1 MTNAEKGSV
10 KKGLGWLYETF
21 WGFPTRILKRPF
33 KGFDAMKF
41 EKKGSYVFA
50 FFVLILESLISIMNF
65 VYRGFLINHSDIY
78 HVNSLYLALTV
89 LFPVAL
95 FVLGN
100 WCVTTLMN
108 GKGKLGEIFMT
119 IMYAMFPMCLLQLV
133 ALFLSNVLTL
143 DEMTFVYA
151 IETIGTV
158 LLIAYGFIGLV
169 VVHEYG
175 FGQSIGALLLTV
187 VAMMILVFIL
197 MLVFALVADVWDFF
211 TIITKEL
218 MLKYF

>member
-1 MTNAEKGSV
+1 MTNADKGIV
-10 KKGLGWLYETF
+10 RRGLGWFYETF
-21 WGFPTRILKRPF
+21 WGFPMRILKRPF

-158 LLIAYGFIGLV
+158 LLIFYGFIGLV

-175 FGQSIGALLLTV
+175 FGQSIGALLLTI

-211 TIITKEL
+211 SIITKEL

>member
-1 MTNAEKGSV
+1 MTQKDCCCV
-10 KKGLGWLYETF
+10 KKGLSWLHETF
-21 WGFPTRILKRPF
+21 WKFPTGILKRPF

-119 IMYAMFPMCLLQLV
+119 IMYAMFPMCLMQLL

-151 IETIGTV
+151 IESIGAFMLV
-158 LLIAYGFIGLV
+158 VYGFIGLV
-169 VVHEYG
+169 VVHEYS
-175 FGQSIGALLLTV
+175 FGQSIGAILLTI

-211 TIITKEL
+211 RVVTKEL

>member
-1 MTNAEKGSV
+1 MTNADKGVVRRS
-10 KKGLGWLYETF
+10 LGWLYETF
-21 WGFPTRILKRPF
+21 WGFPTRILMRPF

-65 VYRGFLINHSDIY
+65 VYRGFLINYSDIY

-151 IETIGTV
+151 IESIAAI
-158 LLIAYGFIGLV
+158 LLVFYGFIGLI

-175 FGQSIGALLLTV
+175 FGQSIGALILTII
-187 VAMMILVFIL
+187 AMMILVFIL

-211 TIITKEL
+211 RIITKEL